1 MVLAALDSPSGPDSG
16 SKDIPFFDLERL
28 PRLCYIGGMVDHDNA
43 YKSLFSNPEMVVDL
57 LRGFVKEDWVASVD
71 FSTLEKANGSYIS
84 DDLRDRHSDVIWR
97 VRLRDQWLYV
107 YILIEFQSEV
117 DPFMAV
123 RIMTYI
129 GLLYQDLIKTG
140 RLSGQSLLPPVLPL
154 VLYNGKPRW
163 QAPTEVSELIM
174 AGPGHLQDYRPR
186 GRFLLIDE
194 GATPSADLKIRNLVA
209 RLFELEQSRTP
220 GQIKTALEAL
230 IDWFRSPAQTAL
242 RRSFVVWI
250 GRVLLPGKLPD
261 TEFPEFRDLQEVP
274 PMIEETIQ
282 EWKQQ
287 WKTEGRAEGRAEGS
301 QLIACRLLARGE
313 SPSSVAEITGLP
325 LAEVERL
332 AKRPS
337 RVSEPIAPYSPAP
350 TQPK

>member
-1 MVLAALDSPSGPDSG
+1 MVLSAKGSLSGPDSG
-16 SKDIPFFDLERL
+16 SKDIPFIDMFPSSTSNAFPGCAILEVWS
-28 PRLCYIGGMVDHDNA
+28 I
-43 YKSLFSNPEMVVDL
+43 
-57 LRGFVKEDWVASVD
+57 
-71 FSTLEKANGSYIS
+71 T
-84 DDLRDRHSDVIWR
+84 
-97 VRLRDQWLYV
+97 
-107 YILIEFQSEV
+107 
-117 DPFMAV
+117 
-123 RIMTYI
+123 T
-129 GLLYQDLIKTG
+129 T
-140 RLSGQSLLPPVLPL
+140 
-154 VLYNGKPRW
+154 
-163 QAPTEVSELIM
+163 PTN
-174 AGPGHLQDYRPR
+174 LQDYRPR

-194 GATPSADLKIRNLVA
+194 GAIPFADLKIRNLVA

-287 WKTEGRAEGRAEGS
+287 WKSQGIAEGRIEGRAET
-301 QLIACRLLARGE
+301 QLIACRLLARRE
-313 SPSSVAEITGLP
+313 SPGSVAEITGLP

-332 AKRPS
+332 AKRPP